1 MAADRMV
8 IGLLVATV
16 LRATESYRPEE
27 KRLIE
32 DRFGRDFL
40 PPGWRLLL
48 LPGVRHA
55 LIAATERRGPG
66 ALGMLLCRTRY
77 IDDALCHVLE
87 EELDQVVNLGVGFD
101 TRAYRI
107 PGIAQTRVFE
117 VDQPVPLAWKQARLQ
132 RVLGAPPPH
141 VAFVPID
148 FNEQRLEDA
157 LAAAGFRTGAK
168 TFFIW
173 EGVTQ
178 YITAEAVDITFR
190 YVSRA
195 AATGSK
201 IVFTY
206 IHQGI
211 IDGSARSETDE
222 IFVSATQ
229 RGGMPW
235 IFGIDPAELGGYL
248 AARGLALG
256 DHAGA
261 SEYRARYLN
270 PLGRQMNVY
279 EGERMALAQVAD
291 N

>member
-1 MAADRMV
+1 MTADRMV
-8 IGLLVATV
+8 IGLLVATA

-27 KRLIE
+27 ERLLK

-40 PPGWRLLL
+40 PPLWRLLL

-55 LIAATERRGPG
+55 LIATTERRGPG

-77 IDDALCHVLE
+77 IDDALCNALGE
-87 EELDQVVNLGVGFD
+87 GLDQVVNLGVGLD

-107 PGIAQTRVFE
+107 PGIEQTRVFE
-117 VDQPVPLAWKQARLQ
+117 VDQPIPLTWKQARLQ
-132 RVLGAPPPH
+132 QVLGTPSH

-148 FNEQRLEDA
+148 FDKQKLEDA
-157 LAAAGFRTGAK
+157 LAAAGFRTGTK

-178 YITAEAVDITFR
+178 YITAEAVDATFR

-195 AATGSK
+195 AATGSQ
-201 IVFTY
+201 IAFTY
-206 IHQGI
+206 IHRGI

-229 RGGMPW
+229 RGGVPW
-235 IFGIDPAELGGYL
+235 IFGLDPAELEEYL
-248 AARGLALG
+248 AARGLALV

-261 SEYRARYLN
+261 SEYRARYLD
-270 PLGRQMNVY
+270 PLRRQMDVY
-279 EGERMALAQVAD
+279 EGERMALAQVVG